1 MPGPNFN
8 GAFFISFSSWPRD
21 SACPEIIPFVGVFFW
36 GSSTQ
41 RTTYLARMS
50 YDTLADFLEP
60 VNKDQLSDDAG
71 YKPFQVGKGIA
82 AYETTLPDIDD
93 AQIVLIGCNE
103 QRGAGKGGASVA
115 ADSIRKEFYNLYYWH
130 SDIKLADLGNVR
142 TGKTIADTYAAL
154 KVVIHEVL
162 EMDKLAVVLGGS
174 NDLALSQYY
183 VFTDKKTAIDA
194 AGIDAVIDI
203 NLESPVPSENFL
215 MEMLTGEP
223 NYMRHYNHLAFQSY
237 LVHPRMLE
245 TMDKLR
251 FDCFR
256 VGTIKEHIE
265 EMEPVLRNCQMMA
278 FDIAAIANAFAP
290 SNQVS
295 PNGLNGEEACTLM
308 QYAGMSSQ
316 MRSIGV
322 YGYQPEKD
330 RENMTAKQISH
341 MLWYLMDGRSRGMR
355 EALIDER
362 DSFNEYHTALAE
374 VNTVFLQSK
383 KTGRWWM
390 QLPDKQFIACSHKD
404 YLLASS
410 NEIPE
415 RWLRA
420 QERP

>member
-1 MPGPNFN
+1 
-8 GAFFISFSSWPRD
+8 
-21 SACPEIIPFVGVFFW
+21 
-36 GSSTQ
+36 
-41 RTTYLARMS
+41 MS

-60 VNKDQLSDDAG
+60 VNKDFLSDDQG
-71 YKPFQVGKGIA
+71 YKPFQVGHLIE
-82 AYETTLPDIDD
+82 AYENSLPDIDD
-93 AQIVLIGCNE
+93 AHIVFIGCNE
-103 QRGAGKGGASVA
+103 QRGAGKGGASGA
-115 ADSIRKEFYNLYYWH
+115 GDAIRKEFYNLYYWH

-154 KVVIHEVL
+154 KMVIHEVL

-183 VFTDKKTAIDA
+183 VFTDKRTSIDA

-203 NLESPVPSENFL
+203 NLESPVRSENFL
-215 MEMLTGEP
+215 MEMLTGDP

-290 SNQVS
+290 ANSIS

-308 QYAGMSSQ
+308 QYAGMSNQ

-322 YGYQPEKD
+322 YGYQPESD
-330 RENMTAKQISH
+330 RESMTAKQISH

-374 VNTVFLQSK
+374 VNTIFLQSK